1 MSKRLT
7 MLSLS
12 ATLLLASPL
21 TLAETAWADTSLQD
35 AIARLAPEQ
44 QATLRAYESARAAYN
59 RHVDQYWRLT
69 ELKRKK
75 RKAKIAAGK
84 AVTVEDYVKEQPPV
98 YKGPKRP
105 DEIMAL
111 LPKPQKPPVEA
122 HAPIPVVADF
132 LREADTIYGFRPDRV
147 SEDDFMIYYA
157 LEAIRLDLTRDQVV
171 RLYALETGG
180 MGAHDL
186 QSGYNPKTGRAA
198 STALGY
204 AQLLAANSIEQVR
217 KEGPEF
223 AARLD
228 RLAEEPNASSSA
240 AQALR
245 YKAACVRRMAADAR
259 RVADSWPAH
268 VAYAKTA
275 NGLGMHALNLDGNVG
290 PWMQVVKLRG
300 IMEYASKKGL
310 HHLTG
315 GQLELMNLAG
325 PGSGLEMLQPP
336 GRDMPTSNF
345 FERGGYE
352 RNPVVHEKTGAQLLV
367 RLDEIMDRNVQ
378 KTGAQ
383 QFAKIFDGVARR
395 LAAGGQNS
403 DIGGGRRALLQPFRL
418 PQSFWVEQVSFS
430 FGQVINS
437 SAKSPRS

>member
-7 MLSLS
+7 ILSLS
-12 ATLLLASPL
+12 AALLLASPV
-21 TLAETAWADTSLQD
+21 TLAENAWADTSLQD

-59 RHVDQYWRLT
+59 RHVDQYWRLA

-383 QFAKIFDGVARR
+383 QFARIFDGVARR
-395 LAAGGQNS
+395 LAAGGQIQTSAEAAAPSFN
-403 DIGGGRRALLQPFRL
+403 PFGSL
-418 PQSFWVEQVSFS
+418 NL
-430 FGQVINS
+430 FGSN
-437 SAKSPRS
+437 R